1 MSLEKDGSQ
10 AIYVRS
16 STRYIKFNQMLSH
29 SQLKLSIDS
38 WRLTYKDD
46 KIKDISIIAGSK
58 TDGLLLFFTASCSIK
73 MKVENIDAIVPLNAG
88 VEALRA
94 VSGAGVNT
102 IKNPLSLKDF
112 VPTESASGGFFDDKK
127 RLLARA
133 ARGES

>member
-1 MSLEKDGSQ
+1 
-10 AIYVRS
+10 
-16 STRYIKFNQMLSH
+16 MLV
-29 SQLKLSIDS
+29 
-38 WRLTYKDD
+38 
-46 KIKDISIIAGSK
+46 A
-58 TDGLLLFFTASCSIK
+58 
-73 MKVENIDAIVPLNAG
+73 AG

-102 IKNPLSLKDF
+102 IKNPLSLRDF